1 MQFGMKQNVMNNKKI
16 ILLSILIT
24 SLMQGQDWANLERY
38 KADNKK
44 LGSPKQ
50 HEKRVVFMGN
60 SITESWSNFLPEFF
74 QNSSYINRGISGQT
88 TPQMLIRFRSDVIE
102 LKPRVVVIL
111 AGINDIAENTG
122 PSSVE
127 MISGNIIS
135 MAELASSNRI
145 KVIIS
150 SILPAKNF
158 PWKPSINPPPIV
170 LAVNELIKSYAIKNN
185 ISYVD
190 YYSSMVDNQK
200 GLIKEY
206 GVDSVH
212 PNKVGCEVMAS
223 LVEKEIIEV
232 LKSEYK

>member
-1 MQFGMKQNVMNNKKI
+1 MNKKRI

-24 SLMQGQDWANLERY
+24 SLLQGQDWANLERY

-50 HEKRVVFMGN
+50 YEKRVVFMGN

-127 MISGNIIS
+127 MITGNIIS

-150 SILPAKNF
+150 SILPAKNLLVAGR
-158 PWKPSINPPPIV
+158 S
-170 LAVNELIKSYAIKNN
+170 LIFL
-185 ISYVD
+185 
-190 YYSSMVDNQK
+190 SS
-200 GLIKEY
+200 
-206 GVDSVH
+206 
-212 PNKVGCEVMAS
+212 
-223 LVEKEIIEV
+223 
-232 LKSEYK
+232 

>member
-1 MQFGMKQNVMNNKKI
+1 MNKKRI

-38 KADNKK
+38 KADNKR

-50 HEKRVVFMGN
+50 NEKRVVFMGN
-60 SITESWSNFLPEFF
+60 SITESWSNILPEFF

-88 TPQMLIRFRSDVIE
+88 TPQLLIRFRTDVID

-111 AGINDIAENTG
+111 AGINDIAENMG

-135 MAELASSNRI
+135 MAELARSNNI

-158 PWKPSINPPPIV
+158 PWRPSINPPPIV
-170 LAVNELIKSYAIKNN
+170 LTVNELIKSYANNNN

-206 GVDSVH
+206 GMDSVH
-212 PNKVGCEVMAS
+212 PNKAGYEIMAS
-223 LVEKEIIEV
+223 LVQKAIIEE
-232 LKSEYK
+232 LKSYYK

>member
-1 MQFGMKQNVMNNKKI
+1 MRTIFSLMIVS
-16 ILLSILIT
+16 SILIC
-24 SLMQGQDWANLERY
+24 QDWANLNRY
-38 KADNKK
+38 HSENEK
-44 LGSPKQ
+44 LGKPLI
-50 HEKRVVFMGN
+50 HEDRIVFMGN
-60 SITESWSNFLPEFF
+60 SITESWSSIQPEFF
-74 QNSSYINRGISGQT
+74 NNRPYINRGISGQT
-88 TPQMLIRFRSDVIE
+88 TPQMLIRFRPDVID
-102 LKPRVVVIL
+102 LDPSLVLIL

-127 MISGNIIS
+127 MIAGNIIS
-135 MAELASSNRI
+135 MTELASINNI

-158 PWKPSINPPPIV
+158 PWRPSINPPPIV
-170 LAVNELIKSYAIKNN
+170 LAVNELIKSYAKKNN

-212 PNKVGCEVMAS
+212 PNKVGYEVMAG
-223 LVEKEIIEV
+223 LVKKAIIEV
-232 LKSEYK
+232 LKSEQKKN

>member
-1 MQFGMKQNVMNNKKI
+1 MKFGMKQNVMNKKRI

-24 SLMQGQDWANLERY
+24 SLLQGQDWANLERY

-50 HEKRVVFMGN
+50 YEKRVVFMGN

-127 MISGNIIS
+127 MISGNTIHLLGS
-135 MAELASSNRI
+135 SAPDLALAKPEASVVNTSH
-145 KVIIS
+145 S
-150 SILPAKNF
+150 PANSF
-158 PWKPSINPPPIV
+158 
-170 LAVNELIKSYAIKNN
+170 AF
-185 ISYVD
+185 
-190 YYSSMVDNQK
+190 
-200 GLIKEY
+200 
-206 GVDSVH
+206 
-212 PNKVGCEVMAS
+212 AS
-223 LVEKEIIEV
+223 LLPSTYIG
-232 LKSEYK
+232 